1 MATFNCVNLQHIIHI
16 FIQHCTLSRILD
28 SLNASQHS
36 EEDTP
41 VQRLLLFCPLSSTM
55 CYLQAKKLLNIMRSP
70 FLTIDRQLFS
80 TQVSEEDLLKYFNRR
95 VASYKQIRGG
105 IIFRDS
111 IPRNATGKLLRRHM
125 RAWAERQSRT
135 GESEKG
141 QIEDSEKDR
150 IEDFEK
156 RRS

>member
-1 MATFNCVNLQHIIHI
+1 MHHN
-16 FIQHCTLSRILD
+16 ILRRHTC
-28 SLNASQHS
+28 SK
-36 EEDTP
+36 
-41 VQRLLLFCPLSSTM
+41 LSSLFVLFLVQCVTHK
-55 CYLQAKKLLNIMRSP
+55 QKKLLNIMRSP
-70 FLTIDRQLFS
+70 FLTIDGKLFS

-95 VASYKQIRGG
+95 VANYKQIRGG

-135 GESEKG
+135 DESEKG
-141 QIEDSEKDR
+141 QIEESEKDR

>member
-1 MATFNCVNLQHIIHI
+1 
-16 FIQHCTLSRILD
+16 
-28 SLNASQHS
+28 
-36 EEDTP
+36 
-41 VQRLLLFCPLSSTM
+41 
-55 CYLQAKKLLNIMRSP
+55 MRSP

-95 VASYKQIRGG
+95 VANYKQIRGG

-125 RAWAERQSRT
+125 RAWAERQSQT
-135 GESEKG
+135 DESEKG
-141 QIEDSEKDR
+141 QIEESEKDR